1 MRLLCLSVGLLLACL
16 GTSPL
21 QYRVSPV
28 PPGLVKANTRM
39 NRPLEPP
46 MFSPHKSINFA
57 QLRDE
62 SQELQRLADSIPAQI
77 DQVTSGQLPKD
88 LLGNLKKIER
98 LSKHLRSQVSP

>member
-1 MRLLCLSVGLLLACL
+1 MRFLCLSVGLLLAWL

-21 QYRVSPV
+21 QYRVSPM
-28 PPGLVKANTRM
+28 PPGLAKANVQT

-46 MFSPHKSINFA
+46 MFSPHKRVNLA
-57 QLRDE
+57 QVRDE

-88 LLGNLKKIER
+88 LLANLKKIER
-98 LSKHLRSQVSP
+98 LSKRLRSEVSP